1 MDVSNDS
8 VSFNITSDVSSSVQ
22 SLQKLSETL
31 NSLNNAMTSGTKRI
45 NSFTKAIQSLSSI
58 NTAQIQT
65 IINNLN
71 QINNFKAS
79 NELNKLADSLESVGN
94 LAPKINVKVVNQ
106 LGDSSKKLNSNMSG
120 LPSTI
125 KATTNALDGL
135 PNNLRKAANQV
146 DNLSN
151 KNQKIKTTAD
161 LLSTLSTSF
170 KFSVVAIALK
180 SVANSIGNFVNLS
193 NEYIENLNLFNVSL
207 GNMVNTAT
215 EFTNKFSNI
224 LGVDPSNV
232 MRYIS
237 IFNTLAEGFGIAD
250 EEAYKM
256 SKNLTQLSYDMSSF
270 LNIPID
276 EAMQKIKSGFSGEIE
291 PMRAVGVA
299 LDEASLQETAYALG
313 IDKKVSAMT
322 RAQKTE
328 LLYYQIMTRT
338 TQMQGDMARTLIQPA
353 NALRVLKQ
361 EFTQLG
367 RAIGNIFI
375 PILMS
380 VIPYVQVLVK
390 WLTAAAQAIAS
401 FLGFEID
408 TSGWDD
414 VTDSAEDIAGGIG
427 DIGDS
432 AAGTTKKKKKMLAP
446 FDELNVID
454 FGDDSKSGGSSGS
467 SVGGGGSLGIPLPD
481 YDATEGA
488 VAKNLEK
495 IEQNLKNLIVPLTTI
510 VGIIAGFKILDWISN
525 LTKLGNTLGWSST
538 VMSGLGTAASVVAS
552 VLQVLGGVL
561 LGWSYAAFI
570 DWFSNGNELI
580 SNFGVALGLAASAA
594 LVFVNPLLGIGSALG
609 ILIYE
614 GLQPAVK
621 EVDVFREVSQETA
634 TALQPVIDNVKT
646 LDSTLLELS
655 WSNLSPSEEQIE
667 TVQQSIAEIV
677 ATYKASF
684 ADSYE
689 AYKESIN
696 NNMLLS
702 EESKQKLIADA
713 QESYNSQVSSAEE
726 TQNRITEIMTNA
738 SNEKRALTE
747 DENKEIQDL
756 YNQLADETVKLT
768 ADSTDEAQAIIDRM
782 NLNQQAWSKETAA
795 QYIKDSAQ
803 VRDQKI
809 KDAEDTYTK
818 TLAYGRATYGEESDQ
833 YKELAAIAKNTYDQT
848 VNNAEESHQKVVDS
862 VASNFDDLSKYVDT
876 STGDI
881 KNGFQTFI
889 DNLIDGFGRI
899 DNSSRDA
906 MQKAKDSTQ
915 DFTAALDDAGKQV
928 EDINK
933 KLNGTHFVINY
944 KINKSGQDIA
954 NDILNGNKT
963 TGVLATTSVRQ
974 YELGGF
980 PNQGQ
985 MFIARE
991 AGPELVGTI
1000 GRKAAVANNDQ
1011 IIEGIKQ
1018 GVYTAVVEAN
1028 NGNNGRQLVNVYIG
1042 KGEYKKIYAGYGTYA
1057 NAENNMYGANVI
1069 R

>member
-1 MDVSNDS
+1 MNADS
-8 VSFNITSDVSSSVQ
+8 ESVFFNIGSDVSSSVE
-22 SLQKLSETL
+22 SLKSLSNTL
-31 NSLNNAMTSGTKRI
+31 QTLDTILTNGTNKI

-58 NTAQIQT
+58 NTSQIKN
-65 IINNLN
+65 IIYNLN
-71 QINNFKAS
+71 AINNFKTS
-79 NELNKLADSLESVGN
+79 NELSKLAYTLENVAN
-94 LAPKINVKVVNQ
+94 MTPKINVKVVNQ
-106 LGDSSKKLNSNMSG
+106 LGNSSKSLNNNMSE

-125 KATTNALDGL
+125 NATTNALVGL
-135 PNNLRKAANQV
+135 PNNLKKAANQV

-151 KNQKIKTTAD
+151 KNQKIKTTTD

-170 KFSVVAIALK
+170 KFSILAMGIRSL
-180 SVANSIGNFVNLS
+180 ANTIGNFVNLS
-193 NEYIENLNLFNVSL
+193 NEYIENLNLFNVSM
-207 GNMVNTAT
+207 GEMADTAMKFVN
-215 EFTNKFSNI
+215 NFSDV
-224 LGVDPSNV
+224 LGVDPSGV

-250 EEAYKM
+250 EAAYKM

-322 RAQKTE
+322 RAQKSE

-338 TQMQGDMARTLIQPA
+338 TKMQGDMARTLIQPA
-353 NALRVLKQ
+353 NALRILQQ

-432 AAGTTKKKKKMLAP
+432 AAGTTKELKKMLAP

-467 SVGGGGSLGIPLPD
+467 SVGGGGSLGIPLPE
-481 YDATEGA
+481 YNATEGA
-488 VAKNLEK
+488 VSKNLEK

-510 VGIIAGFKILDWISN
+510 AGIIAGFKILDWISN
-525 LTKLGNTLGWSST
+525 LNKLGNTLGWSSS
-538 VMSGLGTAASVVAS
+538 VMSGLGTAASVVTSA
-552 VLQVLGGVL
+552 LQVLGGIL
-561 LGWSYAAFI
+561 LGWSYATFL

-580 SNFGVALGLAASAA
+580 NNFGVILGLAASAA
-594 LVFVNPLLGIGSALG
+594 LAFVNPLLGIGTALG

-621 EVDVFREVSQETA
+621 EVDIFRGVSQETA
-634 TALQPVIDNVKT
+634 TALQPVIDNVKI
-646 LDSTLLELS
+646 LDSTLSELT

-667 TVQQSIAEIV
+667 TVKQSIAEIV

-684 ADSYE
+684 TDSYE

-696 NNMLLS
+696 NNMILS
-702 EESKQKLIADA
+702 EESKKKLIADA
-713 QESYNSQVSSAEE
+713 QESYNSQVNSAEE

-738 SNEKRALTE
+738 SNEKRALTA
-747 DENKEIQDL
+747 DENKEIQEL
-756 YNQLADETVKLT
+756 YNQLADETVRLT
-768 ADSTDEAQAIIDRM
+768 SESTDEAQAIIDRM

-795 QYIKDSAQ
+795 QYIKNSAQ
-803 VRDQKI
+803 VRDKKI
-809 KDAEDTYTK
+809 KDAEDAYTK
-818 TLAYGRATYGEESDQ
+818 TLAYGRVTYGEESDQ
-833 YKELAAIAKNTYDQT
+833 YRDLAAIAKNTYDQT
-848 VNNAEESHQKVVDS
+848 VKNAENSHQKVVDS
-862 VASNFDDLSKYVDT
+862 VASNFDDLNKYVNT
-876 STGDI
+876 TTGDI

-906 MQKAKDSTQ
+906 MLKAKDRTQ

-974 YELGGF
+974 YALGGF
-980 PNQGQ
+980 PEQGQ
-985 MFIARE
+985 MFVARE
-991 AGPELVGTI
+991 AGPELVGNI
-1000 GRKAAVANNDQ
+1000 GNKAAVVNNDQ
-1011 IIEGIKQ
+1011 IVESVSQ
-1018 GVYTAVVEAN
+1018 GVYAAVTEAN
-1028 NGNNGRQLVNVYIG
+1028 SKNNTRQPVNVYIG
-1042 KGEYKKIYAGYGTYA
+1042 NKKVYSGYGSYA
-1057 NAENNMYGANVI
+1057 NSENNMYGVNVI

>member
-1 MDVSNDS
+1 MNADS
-8 VSFNITSDVSSSVQ
+8 ESVFFNIGSDVSSSVE
-22 SLQKLSETL
+22 SLQNLSNTL
-31 NSLNNAMTSGTKRI
+31 QSLNNIVTSGTKKI
-45 NSFTKAIQSLSSI
+45 NNFTKAIQSLSSI
-58 NTAQIQT
+58 NTSQIQNV
-65 IINNLN
+65 INNLN

-79 NELNKLADSLESVGN
+79 NELSKLSNTLENVANMS
-94 LAPKINVKVVNQ
+94 PKINVKIVNQ
-106 LGDSSKKLNSNMSG
+106 LGESSKNLKNNMSG
-120 LPSTI
+120 LPDTV
-125 KATTNALDGL
+125 KATTSALDNL
-135 PNNLRKAANQV
+135 PNSLNKAANEI

-161 LLSTLSTSF
+161 LLSTLSKTF
-170 KFSVVAIALK
+170 KFSVLAIGLK
-180 SVANSIGNFVNLS
+180 SLANSIGNFVSLS
-193 NEYIENLNLFNVSL
+193 NDYIENLNLFNVSM
-207 GNMVNTAT
+207 GNMADTAL
-215 EFTNKFSNI
+215 EFTENFSGV

-237 IFNTLAEGFGIAD
+237 IFNTLAEGFGIAND
-250 EEAYKM
+250 EAYKM
-256 SKNLTQLSYDMSSF
+256 SKNLTQLSYDLSSY

-276 EAMQKIKSGFSGEIE
+276 EAMQKLKSGFSGEIE

-313 IDKKVSAMT
+313 IDKKVSEMT
-322 RAQKTE
+322 RAQKSE

-338 TQMQGDMARTLIQPA
+338 TKMQGDMARTLIQPA
-353 NALRVLKQ
+353 NALRILQQ

-414 VTDSAEDIAGGIG
+414 VTDLAEDIAGGIG

-432 AAGTTKKKKKMLAP
+432 AAGTTKELKKMLAP

-561 LGWSYAAFI
+561 LGWSYASFL

-580 SNFGVALGLAASAA
+580 NNFGIALGLAASVA
-594 LVFVNPLLGIGSALG
+594 LAFVNPLLGIGTALG

-621 EVDVFREVSQETA
+621 EVDVFRGVSQETA

-646 LDSTLLELS
+646 LDNTLLELT
-655 WSNLSPSEEQIE
+655 WSNLAPSEEQIE
-667 TVQQSIAEIV
+667 TVKTSIAEIV

-702 EESKQKLIADA
+702 EESKQKLISDA

-738 SNEKRALTE
+738 SNEKRALTQE
-747 DENKEIQDL
+747 ENQEIQDL
-756 YNQLADETVKLT
+756 YNQLADETVRLT
-768 ADSTDEAQAIIDRM
+768 SESSDEAQAIIDRM

-906 MQKAKDSTQ
+906 MQKAKDNTQ
-915 DFTAALDDAGKQV
+915 DFTAALDDAATQV

-933 KLNGTHFVINY
+933 KLNGTQFVINY
-944 KINKSGQDIA
+944 KVNKSGQDIA

-974 YELGGF
+974 YALGGF
-980 PNQGQ
+980 PDEGE

-991 AGPELVGTI
+991 KGPELVGTI
-1000 GRKAAVANNDQ
+1000 GRKAAVVNNDQ
-1011 IIEGIKQ
+1011 IVESVSQ
-1018 GVYTAVVEAN
+1018 GVYAAVAEAN
-1028 NGNNGRQLVNVYIG
+1028 SKNNTRQPINVYIG
-1042 KGEYKKIYAGYGTYA
+1042 NKKVYSGYGSYA
-1057 NAENNMYGANVI
+1057 NSENNMYGVNVI